1 MIRAIFEF
9 IRPPKC
15 PFFDMSP
22 ILLLLLLTFKREIDE
37 VNTKPNKKSEEKVY
51 LILGIRDLLHVRF
64 RIPCFLVLVGTK

>member
-1 MIRAIFEF
+1 
-9 IRPPKC
+9 
-15 PFFDMSP
+15 MSP